1 MTPVILHQIA
11 PSGSSAGKRLQYKK
25 LIHDPSC
32 TIYVLNRGGKWT
44 RMYRLFMIQ
53 RVKAKK
59 NIRHIN
65 ITSHVYTII
74 PFIFVYNILIISY
87 IYICILYIR
96 YPIIRDANWDWLPT
110 SLWLF
115 GALLIFS
122 IHDHPLY
129 QKHLTRRTQCHCH
142 RRRWI
147 DGCGQLPRHS
157 FQLHSWVFFGG
168 CLPS

>member
-87 IYICILYIR
+87 IYIFVYYIYDIQSSGMR
-96 YPIIRDANWDWLPT
+96 IGIGYQQVSD
-110 SLWLF
+110 SLVHFLSSQSM
-115 GALLIFS
+115 IT
-122 IHDHPLY
+122 PC
-129 QKHLTRRTQCHCH
+129 TRST
-142 RRRWI
+142 
-147 DGCGQLPRHS
+147 
-157 FQLHSWVFFGG
+157 
-168 CLPS
+168 